1 MDPIR
6 SSNPRRGRRLLIVA
20 TLALASACFA
30 APASQADVLRV
41 GTWHGVPGD
50 FRSIQ
55 DAVDAAHRGD
65 WVLVGPGDYHERA
78 DYSKRHHA
86 PPDESG
92 AGVLIGTTGL
102 HLRGMNRNTVI
113 VDGTKRGASPC
124 SSSAS
129 DQDFGPKGAG
139 GDRVGR
145 NGIVVTVSG
154 VWVENLT
161 ACNFL
166 GEGNQIWWN
175 GGDGSGEVGMGA
187 WYGSYLSATST
198 FFNEN
203 KPSASYGE
211 FASNASGPGRLSH
224 SYASN
229 MNDAGVYIGACQQIC
244 HSVVTNSHFQ
254 YNALGYSG
262 TNAGGKLILKNSEWD
277 KNASGI
283 VTNSQNNDDAPSP
296 QDNAC
301 PHGTGPTG
309 TYSCTIFE
317 HNNVHDNNNPHTP
330 LTTPSPIG
338 TGIVIAGGRDDTVM
352 RNRVTHNGAWGIL
365 LVPYPDFGPP
375 PPVAH
380 CEGGTPDV
388 LGPGSCY
395 YDDWGNQVHHN
406 VVSRNGFY
414 GNPTNG
420 DLAELSG
427 DEPEYSNCW
436 YANVRPNGDDPTTDP
451 PGVQTIHGKSV
462 CGTMP
467 QTGADSGALLAQVGC
482 DSRVLPCD
490 PSMNYPT
497 PGNVRMHR
505 LPRQESMPNPCRGVP
520 DNPWCPAKG
529 SKSGGS
535 GR

>member
-1 MDPIR
+1 MEPIR
-6 SSNPRRGRRLLIVA
+6 RTSRSRAIKI
-20 TLALASACFA
+20 LALALVALASIWLAAASAHA
-30 APASQADVLRV
+30 RVLRV
-41 GTWHGVPGD
+41 GSWHGVQGQ
-50 FRSIQ
+50 FKSIQ
-55 DAVDAAHRGD
+55 DAVDAAHKGD
-65 WVLVGPGDYHERA
+65 WILIGPGDYHERA
-78 DYSKRHHA
+78 DYSHRHHA
-86 PPDESG
+86 PSDESG
-92 AGVLIGTTGL
+92 AGVVINKDDLYI
-102 HLRGMNRNTVI
+102 RGMNRNKVI
-113 VDGTKRGASPC
+113 VDGTKPGSPPC
-124 SSSAS
+124 SSRGS
-129 DQDFGPKGAG
+129 DQDFGPN
-139 GDRVGR
+139 GDNGPVGR
-145 NGIVVTVSG
+145 NGIVAYSNS
-154 VWVENLT
+154 VWIENLT

-296 QDNAC
+296 QDGAC

-309 TYSCTIFE
+309 TYSCTILE